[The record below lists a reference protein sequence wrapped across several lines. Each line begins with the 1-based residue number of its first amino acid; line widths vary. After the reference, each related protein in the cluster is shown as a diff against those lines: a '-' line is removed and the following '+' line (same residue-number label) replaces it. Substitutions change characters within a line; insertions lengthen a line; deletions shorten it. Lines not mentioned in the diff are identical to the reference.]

1 METLPYCLLYRVG
14 FRSRENLKGRKVDRT
29 IKEEERYSLI
39 KGRRIMEETD
49 EPHPPDEQQA
59 SSTQHDQTNG
69 SPPPHEQSPEQNKEP
84 PANTPTPP
92 SSPPPA
98 QAAPAPKSETPP
110 PSSPPPAPKASP
122 PPKAAPPPSSPP
134 PSSPPPASPP
144 PSSPPPNSPPP
155 SSPPPKA
162 PTPSPPPHSPPPST
176 SSSGTPP
183 SGTPPSAPAPPP
195 STTPNKAPAPS
206 SGGSSSP
213 SPPTDSSQQG
223 GSPQSPP
230 TDSQSP
236 PASPPPPAN
245 PDGTIPTTNST
256 ALSPPNVPIPPTVSG
271 TTPQPPPLS
280 SNSTPTLS
288 PPSNLN
294 SSKSSED
301 TGGSSSRHTG
311 TVVGLTLAGVFLVAL
326 LALIFLFIRRR
337 KKQAQVYPPNYL
349 PPTPGPPGSNLSGG
363 YYLAQQQSPATSGPT
378 ESFYSS
384 GPPGRSSLDNS
395 YQAHSGDSG
404 LIAATKVHFTYEE
417 LMEITN
423 GFSRQNVLGEGGFG
437 CVYKGWLPEG
447 RVVAVKQLKA
457 GSGQGEKEFR
467 AEVEIISRVHHRHL
481 VSLVGYCISDNQRLL
496 IYEFVPNKTLEHHL
510 HGAGMPVLEWTR
522 RMKIALG
529 SAKGLA
535 YLHEDCHP
543 KIIHRDIKSAN
554 ILLDDVFEAQVAD
567 FGLAK
572 LTNDTNTH
580 VSTRVMGT
588 FGYMAPEYASSG
600 KLTDRSDVFS
610 FGVVLLELVTGRKPV
625 DTSQPLGDES
635 LVEWARPILLKA
647 LETGDLSELVDPRL
661 EKHYVEGE
669 MIRMIEAAAAC
680 VRHSALKRPRM
691 AQVVRALDC
700 EGELSDLCN
709 GVKVGQST
717 AYDSGQYNEDI
728 VRFRR
733 TALGSE
739 GSSEYEM
746 SSREFTTREISG
758 PQSVW
763 TRPDSSDES
772 ETRAFTTRS
781 GEKGLSG
788 TQGRHNF

>member
-1 METLPYCLLYRVG
+1 MC
-14 FRSRENLKGRKVDRT
+14 RENWKGRKVDRT
-29 IKEEERYSLI
+29 IKEEERYLLI
-39 KGRRIMEETD
+39 KGRRIMAETD
-49 EPHPPDEQQA
+49 EPHPPDEQHA

-69 SPPPHEQSPEQNKEP
+69 SPPPHEQSPEQNKAP
-84 PANTPTPP
+84 PENTPTPP

-176 SSSGTPP
+176 SSSR
-183 SGTPPSAPAPPP
+183 TPPSAPPPPP

-206 SGGSSSP
+206 SGGSSSS

-230 TDSQSP
+230 TNSQSP
-236 PASPPPPAN
+236 PASPPPPVN
-245 PDGTIPTTNST
+245 PESTIPTTNPT
-256 ALSPPNVPIPPTVSG
+256 ALSPPNVPTPPTVSG

-294 SSKSSED
+294 SSKSSEY

-311 TVVGLTLAGVFLVAL
+311 TVVGLTVAGVFLVAL
-326 LALIFLFIRRR
+326 LALIFVFIRRR

-384 GPPGRSSLDNS
+384 GPPGRSSFDNS

-481 VSLVGYCISDNQRLL
+481 VSLVGYCISDNERLL

-510 HGAGMPVLEWTR
+510 YGAGMPVLEWTR

-610 FGVVLLELVTGRKPV
+610 FGVVLLELVTGCKPV
-625 DTSQPLGDES
+625 DTSRPLGDES

-661 EKHYVEGE
+661 EKHYVEAE

-746 SSREFTTREISG
+746 SSTDFTTREISG

-772 ETRAFTTRS
+772 ETRAFTTRG
-781 GEKGLSG
+781 GEKGFSG
-788 TQGRHNF
+788 TPGRHNF

>member
-1 METLPYCLLYRVG
+1 
-14 FRSRENLKGRKVDRT
+14 
-29 IKEEERYSLI
+29 
-39 KGRRIMEETD
+39 MEETD

-294 SSKSSED
+294 SS
-301 TGGSSSRHTG
+301 
-311 TVVGLTLAGVFLVAL
+311 
-326 LALIFLFIRRR
+326 
-337 KKQAQVYPPNYL
+337 
-349 PPTPGPPGSNLSGG
+349 G

-384 GPPGRSSLDNS
+384 GPPGRSSFDNS

-554 ILLDDVFEAQVAD
+554 ILLDDVFEAQASQVAD